1 MITKELSESAV
12 EINSIFD
19 NMTTETLKQIPK
31 NFRDFFK
38 KISSKTYSF
47 QYDKSKSL
55 DEQQLLPK
63 TKGILALIYRDYLCD
78 EIEKQKYIENCN
90 KVLKT
95 IEQKKYEMYNPNN
108 IFKSDNNIQ
117 QKEEILPTVYK
128 QENLLIKILNK
139 IKSIFIK

>member
-1 MITKELSESAV
+1 MITKELSEAAV

-38 KISSKTYSF
+38 KISSETYSF

-63 TKGILALIYRDYLCD
+63 TKGLLALIYRDYLCD

-90 KVLKT
+90 KVLET
-95 IEQKKYEMYNPNN
+95 IEQQKYEMYNPNN
-108 IFKSDNNIQ
+108 IFKEKNNMQ
-117 QKEEILPTVYK
+117 QKEEILPIVYK
-128 QENLLIKILNK
+128 PESLIRKILNK
-139 IKSIFIK
+139 IKNIFIK